1 MKALEKIKNLKVVT
15 SKQAHETWPF
25 IVLLMPSEK
34 IRDQIIHDLWP
45 KSLGVGRLFIESI
58 SNYNYLKPYFEKKD
72 LPAGKDF
79 AARTMIISNSPWLT
93 DKHFNEIHRVLN
105 LHLVKT

>member
-1 MKALEKIKNLKVVT
+1 
-15 SKQAHETWPF
+15 
-25 IVLLMPSEK
+25 
-34 IRDQIIHDLWP
+34 
-45 KSLGVGRLFIESI
+45 VGRLFIESI
-58 SNYNYLKPYFEKKD
+58 SNYNYLKPYFEKND
-72 LPAGKDF
+72 LLAGKDF